1 MYMNKL
7 EAIIEEIKKL
17 EKQLVL
23 EIEKKEEEFF
33 YKIKGKKV
41 YFDPKI
47 KRYQKTLATRIYPY
61 IVNTSL
67 LNLLTAPIIWFC
79 LLPALFMDI
88 VVSVYQFICFR
99 VYGIP
104 EVKRS
109 EYMVMDRHS
118 LSYLN
123 PIEKVNCVYC
133 GYFNGLIA
141 YVQEIAARTEQF
153 WCPIKH
159 ARKLAGFHKRYHKFF
174 DYGDHQAYRQKL
186 EQLRRNFSDLA

>member
-47 KRYQKTLATRIYPY
+47 KRYQKTLATRIYSY

-67 LNLLTAPIIWFC
+67 LNLLTVPIIWFC
-79 LLPALFMDI
+79 LLPALFMDV

-118 LSYLN
+118 LS
-123 PIEKVNCVYC
+123 
-133 GYFNGLIA
+133 
-141 YVQEIAARTEQF
+141 
-153 WCPIKH
+153 
-159 ARKLAGFHKRYHKFF
+159 
-174 DYGDHQAYRQKL
+174 
-186 EQLRRNFSDLA
+186 